1 MERSNTSPNGGR
13 DRTLFLLAD
22 RMSMNGFSGNRRAYP
37 QSGTI
42 SRTPAAGYSQG
53 LSSLDGRRILPTI
66 DVIGRLEVKKIKW
79 LTGDTSRIFLA
90 GCR

>member
-1 MERSNTSPNGGR
+1 MERSNTNPYGGR

-22 RMSMNGFSGNRRAYP
+22 RMSMNRYSGYRWAFP
-37 QSGTI
+37 MSGAMAQA
-42 SRTPAAGYSQG
+42 PAAGYSQA
-53 LSSLDGRRILPTI
+53 LSSLDGRKILPTI